1 MVAFICWKCKL
12 FQAFYLFHL
21 HHFWYHCVLFQS
33 TVHPEPESQI
43 KTLMVNKNKRQ
54 TMNSFQSQLGIV
66 PLQLQALNTETEDF
80 QKKKKNTSN
89 LHDKNKACF
98 FLMDLYLVVIWYQR
112 HCKIRL
118 KLLLLEQ
125 NPWRVSQFPVIQWV
139 IQKFVFQLSPPPLDW
154 PLIFIQLTY
163 TPYPWYLQHQQ
174 FLWRSALLPTDSI
187 ITFSLPPQKIK

>member
-66 PLQLQALNTETEDF
+66 PLQLRALNTETEDF
-80 QKKKKNTSN
+80 QKKKNTSN

-98 FLMDLYLVVIWYQR
+98 FFNGFVSCSHLIPKTLQDLPEITSAGAESMKGFSVPCHPMSYT
-112 HCKIRL
+112 KIC
-118 KLLLLEQ
+118 
-125 NPWRVSQFPVIQWV
+125 
-139 IQKFVFQLSPPPLDW
+139 
-154 PLIFIQLTY
+154 
-163 TPYPWYLQHQQ
+163 
-174 FLWRSALLPTDSI
+174 LPT
-187 ITFSLPPQKIK
+187 ITSSP